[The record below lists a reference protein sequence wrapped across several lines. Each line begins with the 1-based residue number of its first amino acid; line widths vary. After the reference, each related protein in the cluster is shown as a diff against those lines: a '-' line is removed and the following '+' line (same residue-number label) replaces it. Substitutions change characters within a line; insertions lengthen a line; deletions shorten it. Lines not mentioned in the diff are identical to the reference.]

1 MAKNSV
7 VDEVRARIEALTAK
21 KAAEMEII
29 SSGLTKAQDRKRAA
43 AAAAEA
49 AYESMDLEALRQ
61 AEAEVSEAELAE
73 RLYSARLNQLRAQEM
88 VTEEESDQVIGSL
101 RGYLRDEERSFEISL
116 GVILREMQ
124 TLYDSHIEDVRNAE
138 SAIRSWTTNVH
149 KNYQSE
155 NSSFYD
161 SKTGTYTHR
170 APYPVPV
177 PTSDGQGGGTARMVN
192 HFLVNMARLL
202 VDPEEVTEE

>member
-1 MAKNSV
+1 
-7 VDEVRARIEALTAK
+7 
-21 KAAEMEII
+21 
-29 SSGLTKAQDRKRAA
+29 
-43 AAAAEA
+43 
-49 AYESMDLEALRQ
+49 
-61 AEAEVSEAELAE
+61 
-73 RLYSARLNQLRAQEM
+73 M

-116 GVILREMQ
+116 GGILREMQ
-124 TLYDSHIEDVRNAE
+124 TLYDSHIKNVRNAE

-149 KNYQSE
+149 KNYQAE

-161 SKTGTYTHR
+161 PKTGTYTHR

-192 HFLVNMARLL
+192 HFLVNMERLL
-202 VDPEEVTEE
+202 VDPEEVAEE